1 MNILF
6 SHFKFDLLFSIFFLI
21 YFLTGNKIHKILLLG
36 FPIFSTHPPPFFLF
50 FFLHVIKFKVIF
62 CLYLKF
68 IPSLKK
74 SIKFCSGESSFF
86 ILTHTP
92 HHFLS
97 VIVFKVILSVST
109 SHSFH
114 NYKKKNQKIVQPP
127 SYPYL

>member
-21 YFLTGNKIHKILLLG
+21 YFLTGNKIHKILLLV
-36 FPIFSTHPPPFFLF
+36 FSIFSTPFFF
-50 FFLHVIKFKVIF
+50 FFFHVIKFKVIF

-74 SIKFCSGESSFF
+74 SIKCCSGESSFF
-86 ILTHTP
+86 ILSHTP

-114 NYKKKNQKIVQPP
+114 NYKKKNPNIVQPP